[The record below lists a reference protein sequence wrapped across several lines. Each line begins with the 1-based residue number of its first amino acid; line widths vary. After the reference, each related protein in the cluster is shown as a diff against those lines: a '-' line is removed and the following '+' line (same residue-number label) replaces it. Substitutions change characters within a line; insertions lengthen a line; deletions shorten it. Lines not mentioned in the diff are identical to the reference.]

1 MTVSPEAVNPQHLT
15 LRLDQT
21 LVEQLRRKARENDR
35 SVSAEARIAI
45 REYLDREKEAA

>member
-1 MTVSPEAVNPQHLT
+1 MTVPAAEVKPQHLT
-15 LRLDQT
+15 LRLDQA
-21 LVEQLRRKARENDR
+21 LVAALRKRAVSNDR